1 VTVKILFVNEGDS
14 RGTRGQGRF
23 ESIIRRHAP
32 QWPGV
37 SPAFMTLQPLSGRW
51 LRAASGLAH
60 PLWRRDLDLQA
71 ARWHAIQA
79 LRARA
84 ALAHVLSREPAD
96 VLHIHPHTAAL
107 ALGGAAELPPF
118 LVSVDAEIWDWR
130 QMAIWQE
137 VRPWS
142 RAAISPSL
150 LAQRTALDRAGKV
163 LAWTSWA
170 ADGVR
175 RAAPSAHVVV
185 QHPGL
190 DLKYFRPGERR
201 DAAGEVPFRILF
213 VGARFVR
220 KGGQDLLAAVRPW
233 LDSGVARL
241 DIVTPDELPDRPGVT
256 VHRLTGADPRLLQ
269 LFRAS
274 DCLCLPSYGDAAP
287 WVVLEAMACGLPVVA
302 SRVGA
307 IPDFL
312 DDGRAGIVV
321 APGDVRDLRGALA
334 SLMADRARARDLGAA
349 ARARCEEHYDARRNT
364 ARLIDLAQEIAG
376 PRGRRNDAVAT
387 VSA

>member
-1 VTVKILFVNEGDS
+1 MKILFVNEGDS

-23 ESIIRRHAP
+23 ESIVRRHAP
-32 QWPGV
+32 QSPGV
-37 SPAFMTLQPLSGRW
+37 SAAFMTLQPLSGRW

-60 PLWRRDLDLQA
+60 PLWRRDLDLQS

-79 LRARA
+79 LRARTA
-84 ALAHVLSREPAD
+84 VAQVLSRNPAD

-107 ALGGAAELPPF
+107 ALGDAAGLPPF

-142 RAAISPSL
+142 KAAISPSL

-170 ADGVR
+170 AGGVR
-175 RAAPSAHVVV
+175 RAAPSADVVV

-190 DLKYFRPGERR
+190 DLEHFRPGERE
-201 DAAGEVPFRILF
+201 DPAGAFRILF

-241 DIVTPDELPDRPGVT
+241 DVVTPDELPDRPGVT
-256 VHRLTGADPRLLQ
+256 VHRLTSADPRLLE
-269 LFRAS
+269 LFRGS

-312 DDGRAGIVV
+312 DDGRAGMVV
-321 APGDVRDLRGALA
+321 APGDVRGLRGALA

-349 ARARCEEHYDARRNT
+349 ARMRCETHYDARRNT
-364 ARLIDLAQEIAG
+364 ARLIDLAQEARARHDL
-376 PRGRRNDAVAT
+376 PAAV
-387 VSA
+387 SL